1 MHTSDSIILK
11 NINNCIKAKSKLL
24 KNKKIIK
31 IFSQSAETVLNSYK
45 LGGKLLIAGNGGSAA
60 DAQHLAAEFVCKLT
74 KDRSSLPAE
83 ALTTDTSVL
92 TAIANDY
99 GYKKIFSR
107 QLESKA
113 KTNDIFLGITTS
125 GNSENIL
132 EAVKKCKDLK
142 IPSIVFTGYKGGK
155 VSKIAD
161 YVIVVPGES
170 TMIIQELHIV
180 LAHSLCEFIEL
191 NLT

>member
-1 MHTSDSIILK
+1 MLKSDSILIK
-11 NINNCIKAKSKLL
+11 NINNSIKAKSQLL
-24 KNKKIIK
+24 KNKKIIGVFSKSAK
-31 IFSQSAETVLNSYK
+31 IVLNSYK

-60 DAQHLAAEFVCKLT
+60 DAQHLAAEFVCRLT

-132 EAVKKCKDLK
+132 EAVKKCKDLR
-142 IPSIVFTGYKGGK
+142 IPSIIFTGYKGGK

-161 YVIVVPGES
+161 YAIVVPGES

>member
-1 MHTSDSIILK
+1 MYKSDKILLK
-11 NINNCIKAKSKLL
+11 NINNSIKAKSKFL
-24 KNKKIIK
+24 KNKKIIEV
-31 IFSQSAETVLNSYK
+31 FSQSAKTVLNSYK
-45 LGGKLLIAGNGGSAA
+45 SGGKLLIAGNGGSAA
-60 DAQHLAAEFVCKLT
+60 DAQHLAAEFICRLT

-132 EAVKKCKDLK
+132 EAVKKCKDLR
-142 IPSIVFTGYKGGK
+142 IPSIIFTGFKGGK
-155 VSKIAD
+155 VSKLAD
-161 YVIVVPGES
+161 FAVIVPGES

-180 LAHSLCEFIEL
+180 LTHSLCEFIEL

>member
-1 MHTSDSIILK
+1 MFRSDLILLK
-11 NINNCIKAKSKLL
+11 NINNSIKAKSKLL
-24 KNKKIIK
+24 KNKKIIE
-31 IFSQSAETVLNSYK
+31 IFSQASNVVLNSYK

-60 DAQHLAAEFVCKLT
+60 DAQHLAAEFVCRLS

-83 ALTTDTSVL
+83 ALTTDSSVL

-99 GYKKIFSR
+99 GYNKIFSR

-113 KTNDIFLGITTS
+113 KTDDIFLGITTS

-132 EAVKKCKDLK
+132 EAVKKCKDLR
-142 IPSIVFTGYKGGK
+142 IPSIIFTGYKGGK

-161 YVIVVPGES
+161 YAIVVPGES

>member
-1 MHTSDSIILK
+1 MLKSDSILIK
-11 NINNCIKAKSKLL
+11 NINNSIKAKSKLL

-31 IFSQSAETVLNSYK
+31 VFSQSAKIVLNSYK

-60 DAQHLAAEFVCKLT
+60 DAQHLAAEFVCRLT

-132 EAVKKCKDLK
+132 EAVKKCKDLR
-142 IPSIVFTGYKGGK
+142 IPSIIFTGYKGGK

-161 YVIVVPGES
+161 YAIVVPGGS

>member
-1 MHTSDSIILK
+1 MFRSDLILLK
-11 NINNCIKAKSKLL
+11 NINNSIKAKSELL
-24 KNKKIIK
+24 KNKKIIE
-31 IFSQSAETVLNSYK
+31 IFSKASNVVLNSYK
-45 LGGKLLIAGNGGSAA
+45 LGGKILIAGNGGSAA

-74 KDRSSLPAE
+74 KDRKSLPAE

-113 KTNDIFLGITTS
+113 KPNDIFLGITTS

-132 EAVKKCKDLK
+132 EAVKKCKNLK
-142 IPSIVFTGYKGGK
+142 IKSLIFTGYKGGK
-155 VSKIAD
+155 VSKLAD
-161 YVIVVPGES
+161 YVITVPGES

-180 LAHSLCEFIEL
+180 LAHSLCEFIES

>member
-1 MHTSDSIILK
+1 MYKSNQTLIK
-11 NINNCIKAKSKLL
+11 NINNSIKAKSLLL
-24 KNKKIIK
+24 KNKKIIEVFSESAK
-31 IFSQSAETVLNSYK
+31 IVLNSYK

-60 DAQHLAAEFVCKLT
+60 DAQHLAAEFVCRLT

-99 GYKKIFSR
+99 GYNKIFSR

-113 KTNDIFLGITTS
+113 KINDIFLGITTS

-132 EAVKKCKDLK
+132 EAVKKCKDLR
-142 IPSIVFTGYKGGK
+142 IPSIIFTGYKGGK

-161 YVIVVPGES
+161 YAIVVPGES

>member
-74 KDRSSLPAE
+74 KDRNSLPAE

-132 EAVKKCKDLK
+132 EAVKKCKDLR
-142 IPSIVFTGYKGGK
+142 IPSIIFTGYKGGK

>member
-1 MHTSDSIILK
+1 MLESDSILIK
-11 NINNCIKAKSKLL
+11 NINNSIKAKSKLL
-24 KNKKIIK
+24 KNKQIIK
-31 IFSQSAETVLNSYK
+31 VFSQSAKIVLNSYK

-60 DAQHLAAEFVCKLT
+60 DAQHLAAEFVCRLT

-83 ALTTDTSVL
+83 ALTTDSSVL

-132 EAVKKCKDLK
+132 EAVKKCKDLR
-142 IPSIVFTGYKGGK
+142 IPSIIFTGYKGGK

-161 YVIVVPGES
+161 YAIVVPGGS

>member
-1 MHTSDSIILK
+1 MLKSDSILIK
-11 NINNCIKAKSKLL
+11 NINNSIKAKSKLL
-24 KNKKIIK
+24 KNKKIIGV
-31 IFSQSAETVLNSYK
+31 FSQSAKIVLNSYK

-60 DAQHLAAEFVCKLT
+60 DAQHLAAEFVCRLT

-132 EAVKKCKDLK
+132 EAVKKCKDLR
-142 IPSIVFTGYKGGK
+142 IPSIIFTGYKGGK

-161 YVIVVPGES
+161 YAIVVPGGS

>member
-1 MHTSDSIILK
+1 MLKSDSILIK
-11 NINNCIKAKSKLL
+11 NINNSIKAKSKLL
-24 KNKKIIK
+24 KNKKIIGV
-31 IFSQSAETVLNSYK
+31 FSQSAKIVLNSYK

-60 DAQHLAAEFVCKLT
+60 DAQHLAAEFVCRLT
-74 KDRSSLPAE
+74 KDRSSIPAE

-132 EAVKKCKDLK
+132 EAVKKCKDLR
-142 IPSIVFTGYKGGK
+142 IPSIIFTGYKGGK

-161 YVIVVPGES
+161 YAIVVPGGS

>member
-1 MHTSDSIILK
+1 MLKSDSILIK
-11 NINNCIKAKSKLL
+11 NINNSIKAKSKLL

-31 IFSQSAETVLNSYK
+31 VFSQSAKIVLNSYK

-60 DAQHLAAEFVCKLT
+60 DAQHLAAEFVCRLT
-74 KDRSSLPAE
+74 KDRGSLPAE

-132 EAVKKCKDLK
+132 EAVKKCKDLR
-142 IPSIVFTGYKGGK
+142 IPSIIFTGYKGGK

-161 YVIVVPGES
+161 YAIVVPGGS